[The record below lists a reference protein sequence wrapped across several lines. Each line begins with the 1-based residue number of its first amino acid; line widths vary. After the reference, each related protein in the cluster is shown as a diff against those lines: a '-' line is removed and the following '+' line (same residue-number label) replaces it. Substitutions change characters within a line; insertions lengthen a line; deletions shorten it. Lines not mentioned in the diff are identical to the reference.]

1 MHLSA
6 AGHSIEPLLA
16 PSAYGVLREALAEE
30 RCLIFD
36 GGTAS
41 GATRIPPAALALHR
55 RYVRAGCDVVTTDT
69 RGLLSTAPA
78 GGRHPRWLELA
89 RRSVRLARQAVAAE
103 RREGDVAV
111 AFSIDAEVDR
121 PDGAETIRL
130 LGRALAQEPPDLL
143 VVEGL
148 SVIGPTLHATVE
160 ALLAIGLPVWLSFRR
175 CRHGLCG
182 VYGQH
187 WGGPEGDAFGRA
199 VRRFE
204 ELGVGALLLG
214 CIPPD
219 HVDGMLSHL
228 RDFTDLPLGV
238 HPNVGYRTS
247 EGWHVDADAG
257 PDQFAR
263 MAVRW
268 RDEGAQLIGGCCG
281 VGPEQIGAAR
291 AALAGKP
298 RGALRSDGGPHEL
311 GGARAAPAEPWVDA
325 DGRSLYPLPFPDLVT
340 QGDVFAPSQGSF
352 LIWRHLFRE
361 HVGRGGRCLDVG
373 CGTGLQAIQLAL
385 NGAEQVDAIDL
396 DPDATA
402 ATRMNAFRNG
412 VVDRVSAT
420 AVDLFAWR
428 PEARY
433 DVIVASLF
441 QTPVDPAGS
450 HPHQPPDFWGRSA
463 VDHVIRL
470 LPQTLA
476 DDGVAYV
483 LQISLL
489 SQERTAELV
498 RRRGLRARV
507 VDFAF
512 LPITD
517 SFRQSADQVALVERM
532 SDAHH
537 LEVCGDGVLVGYLL
551 EIVHRR

>member
-1 MHLSA
+1 M
-6 AGHSIEPLLA
+6 
-16 PSAYGVLREALAEE
+16 
-30 RCLIFD
+30 
-36 GGTAS
+36 
-41 GATRIPPAALALHR
+41 
-55 RYVRAGCDVVTTDT
+55 
-69 RGLLSTAPA
+69 
-78 GGRHPRWLELA
+78 
-89 RRSVRLARQAVAAE
+89 
-103 RREGDVAV
+103 
-111 AFSIDAEVDR
+111 
-121 PDGAETIRL
+121 
-130 LGRALAQEPPDLL
+130 
-143 VVEGL
+143 
-148 SVIGPTLHATVE
+148 
-160 ALLAIGLPVWLSFRR
+160 
-175 CRHGLCG
+175 
-182 VYGQH
+182 
-187 WGGPEGDAFGRA
+187 
-199 VRRFE
+199 
-204 ELGVGALLLG
+204 
-214 CIPPD
+214 
-219 HVDGMLSHL
+219 
-228 RDFTDLPLGV
+228 PLGV

-298 RGALRSDGGPHEL
+298 RGALRPGGGPHEL

-325 DGRSLYPLPFPDLVT
+325 AGRSLYPLPFPDLVT

-396 DPDATA
+396 DPDATE

-412 VVDRVSAT
+412 VIDRVSAT

-470 LPQTLA
+470 LPQALA

-489 SQERTAELV
+489 SQERTAELM

-517 SFRQSADQVALVERM
+517 GLRQSAEQVALVERM